1 MGISKNWGCNMS
13 EIILYKTPNKD
24 IKVEILLE
32 NETIW
37 LSQQKIAELFD
48 TTKQN
53 ISLHVKNIFESGELD
68 ENSVVKDFLTT
79 ATDGKKYKTK
89 HYNLDAIISI
99 GYRVNS
105 ASATHFRIWATKILK
120 EYIIKGFAMD
130 DERLKNPNQPF
141 GKDYFD
147 EQLERIRDIRASER
161 RFYQKITDIY
171 AQCSSD
177 YDANSEITKEFYATV
192 QNKLHYAI
200 TGLTAAEIINQR
212 ANSTKPNMGLTSWKN
227 SPHCAIRKSDVTIAK
242 NYLSADELDM
252 YNRIVEMYL
261 NFAEFQAKN
270 KKIMTQKDWI
280 EKLHGFLTM
289 NDREILQDKGKVT
302 AKLAEQLA
310 IGEYEKYK
318 IEQDQLYVSDFDKLV
333 QKVGEND

>member
-1 MGISKNWGCNMS
+1 MKKDS
-13 EIILYKTPNKD
+13 EIILYKTPNQD

-37 LSQQKIAELFD
+37 LPQQKIAELFD

-53 ISLHVKNIFESGELD
+53 VSLHVKNIFESGELD

-79 ATDGKKYKTK
+79 ASDGKNYKTK

-105 ASATHFRIWATKILK
+105 TSATHFRIWATKILK

-130 DERLKNPNQPF
+130 DERLKNPSQPF

-177 YDANSEITKEFYATV
+177 YDASSEITKEFYATV
-192 QNKLHYAI
+192 QNKLHFAI

-212 ANSTKPNMGLTSWKN
+212 AKSNEPNMGLKSWKN
-227 SPHCAIRKSDVTIAK
+227 SPNGAIRKSDVTVAK

-252 YNRIVEMYL
+252 YNRIIEMYL
-261 NFAEFQAKN
+261 NFAEFQAKS
-270 KKIMTQKDWI
+270 KKLMTQKDWI
-280 EKLHGFLTM
+280 EKLHTFLTM
-289 NDREILQDKGKVT
+289 NDREILQDKGKIT
-302 AKLAEQLA
+302 AKFAEALA
-310 IGEYEKYK
+310 ISEFEKYK
-318 IEQDQLYVSDFDKLV
+318 TEQDKLYVSDFDKLV
-333 QKVGEND
+333 QKVEKKS

>member
-1 MGISKNWGCNMS
+1 MS
-13 EIILYKTPNKD
+13 EIILYKTPNQD
-24 IKVEILLE
+24 IRVEMLIE

-37 LSQQKIAELFD
+37 LPQQRIAELFD

-79 ATDGKKYKTK
+79 ATDGKNYKTK

-105 ASATHFRIWATKILK
+105 TSATQFRIWATNVLK

-130 DERLKNPNQPF
+130 DERLKSPAQPF
-141 GKDYFD
+141 GKDYFE

-171 AQCSSD
+171 AKCSSD
-177 YDANSEITKEFYATV
+177 YDVNSEITKEFYATV

-200 TGLTAAEIINQR
+200 TGLTAAEIIKERCN
-212 ANSTKPNMGLTSWKN
+212 ASLPHMGLTSWKN
-227 SPHCAIRKSDVTIAK
+227 SPNGAIRKTDVTVAK
-242 NYLSADELDM
+242 NYLSSDELDM

-261 NFAEFQAKN
+261 NFAEFQAKS
-270 KKIMTQKDWI
+270 KKMMTQKDWI
-280 EKLHGFLTM
+280 EKLHSFLTM
-289 NDREILQDKGKVT
+289 NEREILQDKGKIA
-302 AKLAEQLA
+302 AKFAEQLA
-310 IGEYEKYK
+310 FEAYEKFK
-318 IEQDQLYVSDFDKLV
+318 NEQDKIYVSDFDKLV
-333 QKVGEND
+333 AKVETKS

>member
-1 MGISKNWGCNMS
+1 MS
-13 EIILYKTPNKD
+13 EIILYKTPNQD
-24 IKVEILLE
+24 IRVEMLIE

-37 LSQQKIAELFD
+37 LSQQRIAELFD

-68 ENSVVKDFLTT
+68 ENSTVKKILTVQQE
-79 ATDGKKYKTK
+79 GSREVKRNVE

-105 ASATHFRIWATKILK
+105 SSATQFRIWATNVLK

-130 DERLKNPNQPF
+130 DERLKNPAQPF
-141 GKDYFD
+141 GKDYFE

-171 AQCSSD
+171 AKCSSD
-177 YDANSEITKEFYATV
+177 YDADSEITKEFYATI

-200 TGLTAAEIINQR
+200 TGLTAAEIIKERCN
-212 ANSTKPNMGLTSWKN
+212 ASLPHMGLTSWKN
-227 SPHCAIRKSDVTIAK
+227 SPNGAIRKTDVTVAK

-261 NFAEFQAKN
+261 NFAEFQAKS
-270 KKIMTQKDWI
+270 KKMMTQKDWI
-280 EKLHGFLTM
+280 EKLHSFLTM
-289 NDREILQDKGKVT
+289 NERDILQDKGKIT
-302 AKLAEQLA
+302 AKFAEQLA
-310 IGEYEKYK
+310 FEAYEKFK
-318 IEQDQLYVSDFDKLV
+318 SEQDKVYVSDFDKLV
-333 QKVGEND
+333 AKVEHKS

>member
-1 MGISKNWGCNMS
+1 M
-13 EIILYKTPNKD
+13 
-24 IKVEILLE
+24 LLE

-37 LSQQKIAELFD
+37 LPQQRIAELFG

-53 ISLHVKNIFESGELD
+53 VSLHLKNIFESGELEED
-68 ENSVVKDFLTT
+68 SVVKDFLTT
-79 ATDGKKYKTK
+79 ANDGKNYQTK
-89 HYNLDAIISI
+89 HYNLDAIISV

-105 ASATHFRIWATKILK
+105 TQATHFRIWATNILK

-130 DERLKNPNQPF
+130 DERLKNPAQPF

-177 YDANSEITKEFYATV
+177 YDAYSEETKEFYATV

-200 TGLTAAEIINQR
+200 TGLTAAEIIER
-212 ANSTKPNMGLTSWKN
+212 RVDSTKSNMGLTNWKN
-227 SPHCAIRKSDVTIAK
+227 SPHGAIRKSDVTIAK
-242 NYLSADELDM
+242 NYLAEDELEM

-261 NFAEFQAKN
+261 NFAEFQAKS
-270 KKIMTQKDWI
+270 KKVMTQKEWI
-280 EKLHGFLTM
+280 EKLHAFLTM
-289 NDREILQDKGKVT
+289 NDREILQDKGKIT
-302 AKLAEQLA
+302 AKLASTLA
-310 IGEYEKYK
+310 IGEYEKFK
-318 IEQDQLYVSDFDKLV
+318 IQEDKVYISDFDTLV
-333 QKVGEND
+333 ANVKEK

>member
-1 MGISKNWGCNMS
+1 MS
-13 EIILYKTPNKD
+13 EIILYKTPNQD
-24 IKVEILLE
+24 IRVEMLIE

-37 LSQQKIAELFD
+37 LPQQRIAELFD

-68 ENSVVKDFLTT
+68 ENSTVKKILTVQQE
-79 ATDGKKYKTK
+79 GSREVKRNVE

-105 ASATHFRIWATKILK
+105 TSATQFRIWATNVLK

-130 DERLKNPNQPF
+130 DERLKSPSQPF
-141 GKDYFD
+141 GKDYFE

-171 AQCSSD
+171 AKCSSD
-177 YDANSEITKEFYATV
+177 YDADSEITKEFYATV

-200 TGLTAAEIINQR
+200 TGLTAAEIIKERCN
-212 ANSTKPNMGLTSWKN
+212 ASLPHMGLTSWKN
-227 SPHCAIRKSDVTIAK
+227 SPNGAIRKTDVTVAK
-242 NYLSADELDM
+242 NYLSSDELDM

-261 NFAEFQAKN
+261 NFAEFQAKS
-270 KKIMTQKDWI
+270 KKMMTQKEWI
-280 EKLHGFLTM
+280 EKLHSFLTM
-289 NDREILQDKGKVT
+289 NERDILQDKGKIT
-302 AKLAEQLA
+302 AKFAEQLA
-310 IGEYEKYK
+310 FEAYEKFK
-318 IEQDQLYVSDFDKLV
+318 NEQDKVYVSDFDKLV
-333 QKVGEND
+333 AKVEYKS

>member
-1 MGISKNWGCNMS
+1 MS
-13 EIILYKTPNKD
+13 EIILYKTPNQD
-24 IKVEILLE
+24 VKVEILVE

-53 ISLHVKNIFESGELD
+53 VSLHVKNIFESGELD
-68 ENSVVKDFLTT
+68 ENATVKKILTVQQE
-79 ATDGKKYKTK
+79 GSREVKRNLE

-177 YDANSEITKEFYATV
+177 YDASSEITKEFYATV

-212 ANSTKPNMGLTSWKN
+212 AKSDEPNMGLTSWKN
-227 SPHCAIRKSDVTIAK
+227 SPNGAIRKSDVTVAK

-261 NFAEFQAKN
+261 NFAEFQAKS

-280 EKLHGFLTM
+280 DKLHGFLTM
-289 NDREILQDKGKVT
+289 NDREILQDKGKIT
-302 AKLAEQLA
+302 AKFAEALA

-318 IEQDQLYVSDFDKLV
+318 TQLDKLYVSDFDKLV
-333 QKVGEND
+333 QKVEKKS

>member
-1 MGISKNWGCNMS
+1 MN
-13 EIILYKTPNKD
+13 EIILYKTPNQT
-24 IKVEILLE
+24 IKVEMLLE

-37 LSQQKIAELFD
+37 LSQQRISELFG

-53 ISLHVKNIFESGELD
+53 VSLHLKNIFESGELE

-79 ATDGKKYKTK
+79 ANDGKKYQTK
-89 HYNLDAIISI
+89 HYNLDTIIAV
-99 GYRVNS
+99 GYRINS
-105 ASATHFRIWATKILK
+105 KEATHFRIWATNILK

-130 DERLKNPNQPF
+130 DERLKNPAQPF

-177 YDANSEITKEFYATV
+177 YDAHSEETKEFYATV

-200 TGLTAAEIINQR
+200 TGLTAAEIIEQR
-212 ANSTKPNMGLTSWKN
+212 VDSTKSNMGLTHWKN
-227 SPHCAIRKSDVTIAK
+227 SPNGAIRKSDVTIAK
-242 NYLSADELDM
+242 NYLAEDELEM

-261 NFAEFQAKN
+261 NFAEFQAKS
-270 KKIMTQKDWI
+270 KKVMTQKEWI
-280 EKLHGFLTM
+280 DKLHAFLSM
-289 NDREILQDKGKVT
+289 NDREILQDKGKIT
-302 AKLAEQLA
+302 AKLASTLA
-310 IGEYEKYK
+310 IGEYEKFK
-318 IEQDQLYVSDFDKLV
+318 IQEDKVYISDFDTLV
-333 QKVGEND
+333 ANVKEKR

>member
-1 MGISKNWGCNMS
+1 MS
-13 EIILYKTPNKD
+13 EVILYKTPNKD

-79 ATDGKKYKTK
+79 A
-89 HYNLDAIISI
+89 
-99 GYRVNS
+99 
-105 ASATHFRIWATKILK
+105 
-120 EYIIKGFAMD
+120 
-130 DERLKNPNQPF
+130 
-141 GKDYFD
+141 
-147 EQLERIRDIRASER
+147 
-161 RFYQKITDIY
+161 
-171 AQCSSD
+171 
-177 YDANSEITKEFYATV
+177 
-192 QNKLHYAI
+192 
-200 TGLTAAEIINQR
+200 AEIINQR
-212 ANSTKPNMGLTSWKN
+212 ASSTKPNMGLTSWKN
-227 SPHCAIRKSDVTIAK
+227 SPHGAIRKSDVTIAK

-270 KKIMTQKDWI
+270 KKIMSQKDWI
-280 EKLHGFLTM
+280 EKLNGFLTM

-310 IGEYEKYK
+310 ISEYEKYK

-333 QKVGEND
+333 QKVGKDD

>member
-1 MGISKNWGCNMS
+1 MKKDS
-13 EIILYKTPNKD
+13 EIILYKTPNQD
-24 IKVEILLE
+24 IKVEILVE

-37 LSQQKIAELFD
+37 LPQQKIAELFD

-53 ISLHVKNIFESGELD
+53 VSLHVKNIFESGELD

-79 ATDGKKYKTK
+79 ASDGKNYKTK

-147 EQLERIRDIRASER
+147 EQLERIRDIRSSER

-177 YDANSEITKEFYATV
+177 YDACSEITKEFYATV

-212 ANSTKPNMGLTSWKN
+212 AKSKEPNMGLTSWKN
-227 SPHCAIRKSDVTIAK
+227 SPNGAIRKSDVTVSK

-261 NFAEFQAKN
+261 NFAEFQAKS
-270 KKIMTQKDWI
+270 KKLMTQKDWI

-289 NDREILQDKGKVT
+289 NDRDILQDKGKIT
-302 AKLAEQLA
+302 AKFAESLA
-310 IGEYEKYK
+310 ISEYEKYK
-318 IEQDQLYVSDFDKLV
+318 TKQDKTYISDFDKLL
-333 QKVGEND
+333 QKVEKK

>member
-1 MGISKNWGCNMS
+1 MS
-13 EIILYKTPNKD
+13 EIILYKTPNQD
-24 IKVEILLE
+24 IRVEMLIE

-37 LSQQKIAELFD
+37 LSQQRIAELFD

-68 ENSVVKDFLTT
+68 ESSTVKKILTVQQE
-79 ATDGKKYKTK
+79 GSREVKRNVE

-105 ASATHFRIWATKILK
+105 TSATQFRIWATNVLK

-130 DERLKNPNQPF
+130 DERLKNPAQPF
-141 GKDYFD
+141 GKDYFE

-171 AQCSSD
+171 AKCSSD
-177 YDANSEITKEFYATV
+177 YDADSEITKEFYATV

-200 TGLTAAEIINQR
+200 TGLTAAEIIKERCN
-212 ANSTKPNMGLTSWKN
+212 ASLPHMGLTSWKN
-227 SPHCAIRKSDVTIAK
+227 SPNGAIRKTDVTVAK
-242 NYLSADELDM
+242 NYLSSDELDM

-261 NFAEFQAKN
+261 NFAEFQAKS
-270 KKIMTQKDWI
+270 KKMMTQKEWI
-280 EKLHGFLTM
+280 EKLHSFLTM
-289 NDREILQDKGKVT
+289 NERDILQDKGKIT
-302 AKLAEQLA
+302 AKFAEQLA
-310 IGEYEKYK
+310 FEVYEKFK
-318 IEQDQLYVSDFDKLV
+318 SEQDKVYVSDFDKLV
-333 QKVGEND
+333 AKVEHKS

>member
-1 MGISKNWGCNMS
+1 MKKDS
-13 EIILYKTPNKD
+13 EIILYKTPNQD
-24 IKVEILLE
+24 IKVEILVE

-37 LSQQKIAELFD
+37 LPQQKIAELFD

-53 ISLHVKNIFESGELD
+53 VSLHVKNIFKSGELD

-79 ATDGKKYKTK
+79 ASDGKNYKTK

-147 EQLERIRDIRASER
+147 EQLERIRDIRSSER

-177 YDANSEITKEFYATV
+177 YDACSEITKEFYATV

-212 ANSTKPNMGLTSWKN
+212 AKSKEPNMGLTSWKN
-227 SPHCAIRKSDVTIAK
+227 SPNGAIRKSDVTVAK

-261 NFAEFQAKN
+261 NFAEFQAKS

-289 NDREILQDKGKVT
+289 NDRDILQDKGKIT
-302 AKLAEQLA
+302 AKFAESLA
-310 IGEYEKYK
+310 ISEYEKYK
-318 IEQDQLYVSDFDKLV
+318 TKQDKTYISDFDKLL
-333 QKVGEND
+333 QKVEKK

>member
-1 MGISKNWGCNMS
+1 MS

-105 ASATHFRIWATKILK
+105 ASATNFRIWATQILK

-177 YDANSEITKEFYATV
+177 YDANSELTKEFYATV

-212 ANSTKPNMGLTSWKN
+212 ARSTKPNMGLTSWKN
-227 SPHCAIRKSDVTIAK
+227 SPYGAIRKSDVTIAK
-242 NYLSADELDM
+242 NYLNADELDM

-270 KKIMTQKDWI
+270 KKIMSQKDWI

-318 IEQDQLYVSDFDKLV
+318 IEQEQLYVSDFDKLV
-333 QKVGEND
+333 QKVGKND

>member
-1 MGISKNWGCNMS
+1 MKKDS
-13 EIILYKTPNKD
+13 EIILYKTPNQD
-24 IKVEILLE
+24 IKVEILVE

-37 LSQQKIAELFD
+37 LPQQKIAELFD

-53 ISLHVKNIFESGELD
+53 VSLHVKNIFKSGELD

-79 ATDGKKYKTK
+79 ASDGKNYKTK

-105 ASATHFRIWATKILK
+105 TSATHFRIWATKILK

-130 DERLKNPNQPF
+130 DERLKNPSQPF

-147 EQLERIRDIRASER
+147 EQLERIRDIRSSER

-177 YDANSEITKEFYATV
+177 YDACSEITKEFYATV

-212 ANSTKPNMGLTSWKN
+212 AKSKEPNMGLTSWKN
-227 SPHCAIRKSDVTIAK
+227 SPNGAIRKSDVTVAK

-261 NFAEFQAKN
+261 NFAEFQAKS

-289 NDREILQDKGKVT
+289 NDRDILQDKGKIT
-302 AKLAEQLA
+302 AKFAESLA
-310 IGEYEKYK
+310 ISEYEKYK
-318 IEQDQLYVSDFDKLV
+318 TKQDKLYISDFDKLV
-333 QKVGEND
+333 QKVEKNHE